1 MELVHVFVIILFGKK
16 IKPVP
21 GWDEKIVD
29 YSGFEVKGGRNIPR
43 KQMLSLQDL
52 NGNAQTQSTSTTF
65 ISTTFILGY
74 ICDEK

>member
-16 IKPVP
+16 SNLYLV
-21 GWDEKIVD
+21 EKIVD